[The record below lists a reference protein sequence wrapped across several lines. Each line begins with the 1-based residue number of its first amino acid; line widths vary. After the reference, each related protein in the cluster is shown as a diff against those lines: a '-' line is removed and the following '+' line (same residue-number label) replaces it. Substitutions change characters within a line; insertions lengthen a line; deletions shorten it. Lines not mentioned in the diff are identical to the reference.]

1 MTDTPTLGG
10 NAAADLKRRIDRRV
24 RLLDEVAELQEEL
37 KGFKAEDKS
46 DGYNEKAIANAVKM
60 RRADAETVLATLL
73 LEAEIDV
80 YRRAAG
86 VPTDIETAQGLAHE
100 AAESLPEPKERKRRR
115 DGDDIEEALSSPALD
130 GTAVSVDGGATYHE
144 LGSARRRK
152 REDLQ

>member
-1 MTDTPTLGG
+1 MNDDTQELGG

-60 RRADAETVLATLL
+60 LRADAEKVLATLL

-80 YRRAAG
+80 YRKAAG

-100 AAESLPEPKERKRRR
+100 AAESLPEPKERRRR
-115 DGDDIEEALSSPALD
+115 RGDLEDALSDPALD
-130 GTAVSVDGGATYHE
+130 GTSVSVDGGATYHE
-144 LGSARRRK
+144 LGSARRNK
-152 REDLQ
+152 RETVQ